1 MLTMGGTLL
10 KAGLKAVAEM
20 VVGDKGTFRVV
31 DVDGDADDRLWPN
44 WVVDEVEE
52 VDEEVDNR

>member
-31 DVDGDADDRLWPN
+31 DGDADERLWPN